1 MTTVRALVIDG
12 PKSAGVQHVDA
23 PVPGQGQLVV
33 DVHRV
38 GICGTDI
45 ELFTA
50 ELAYFEQ
57 GKSRFPLVP
66 GHEWC
71 GIVSAIGPDTDPAWL
86 RQRGTGDTMLG
97 CGQCQRCTPGGHH
110 VGGGRAARAEQVRL
124 PPRSGYR
131 LPPAV
136 DDRAGAMVEPG
147 GNAWRAASAAGAG

>member
-1 MTTVRALVIDG
+1 M
-12 PKSAGVQHVDA
+12 DA

-71 GIVSAIGPDTDPAWL
+71 GVVSAIGPDTDPAWL
-86 RQRGTGDTMLG
+86 GQLVTGDTMLG
-97 CGQCQRCTPGGHH
+97 
-110 VGGGRAARAEQVRL
+110 
-124 PPRSGYR
+124 
-131 LPPAV
+131 
-136 DDRAGAMVEPG
+136 
-147 GNAWRAASAAGAG
+147 